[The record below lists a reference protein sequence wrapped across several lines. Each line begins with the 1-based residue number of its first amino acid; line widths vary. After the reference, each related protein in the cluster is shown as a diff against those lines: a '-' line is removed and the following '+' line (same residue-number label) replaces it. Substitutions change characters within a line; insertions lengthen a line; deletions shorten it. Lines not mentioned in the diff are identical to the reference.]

1 MAATT
6 VLANH
11 LRLSIDPEGAAA
23 AVWVECQVVGL
34 TFTQPAQGEP
44 QLVFTACPNTTVDE
58 PGDPVNGALSGEVM
72 ADFGATGVSRL
83 LIEHLDEVV
92 TFDLWLNVDDPG
104 GTKAQVVHFTGT
116 ARVRPVTITWTP
128 RKNQRH
134 NIDLAVLTA
143 TPTFDAT
150 PPAA

>member
-1 MAATT
+1 MATT

-11 LRLSIDPEGAAA
+11 LRLSLDPAGTDPLA
-23 AVWVECQVVGL
+23 WVECQVVGL
-34 TFTQPAQGEP
+34 QFTPPAQGEP

-58 PGDPVNGALSGEVM
+58 PGDPVNGALTGEVF
-72 ADFGATGVSRL
+72 ADYAAGGVSRL
-83 LIEHLDEVV
+83 LIQQLDQVV
-92 TFDLWLNVDDPG
+92 TFDLWLNVDEPG
-104 GTKAQVVHFTGT
+104 GGTTQVVHYTGT
-116 ARVRPVTITWTP
+116 ARVRPVTINWVP

-150 PPAA
+150 PPA